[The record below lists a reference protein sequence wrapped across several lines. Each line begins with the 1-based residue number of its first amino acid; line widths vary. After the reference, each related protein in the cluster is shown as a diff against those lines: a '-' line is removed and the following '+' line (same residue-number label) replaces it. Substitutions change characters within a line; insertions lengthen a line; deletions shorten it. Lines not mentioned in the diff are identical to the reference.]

1 MYMKNQQTRTGIF
14 FALVMVLLFL
24 PAQAQQPFQLPT
36 LLYGT
41 DGLEPIIDEQTM
53 TIHHGRHHRGYVDNL
68 NAQVEFFPGLADMS
82 LVEIMENISDF
93 SRAVRN
99 NGGGHYNHD
108 LFWRIM
114 APEDRT
120 GEPSAELQKAIERDF
135 GSLEDMKIAFAQ
147 AAATRFGSGWAWLIV
162 TPEGRL
168 KVTTTPNQDNPHMDI
183 VAPDDRGEPILALD
197 VWEHAYYLSYQNR
210 RGDYLKYWWR
220 VVNWVEVSRRFEAA
234 WGE

>member
-1 MYMKNQQTRTGIF
+1 MQITMTRISSV
-14 FALVMVLLFL
+14 LVMVLLFL
-24 PAQAQQPFQLPT
+24 PAQAAAQSFQLPT

-41 DGLEPIIDEQTM
+41 DGLEPAIDELTM
-53 TIHHGRHHRGYVDNL
+53 TIHHGRHHQGYVDNL
-68 NAQVEFFPGLADMS
+68 NAQVEYFPGLADMS
-82 LVEIMENISDF
+82 LEEIMENISDF

-114 APEDRT
+114 APEGT
-120 GEPSAELQKAIERDF
+120 GGEPTPELQEAIERDF
-135 GSLEDMKIAFAQ
+135 GSLEDMKAAFSQ

-168 KVTTTPNQDNPHMDI
+168 KITSTPNQDNPRMDV
-183 VAPDDRGEPILALD
+183 VAQEDRGEPILALD

-210 RGDYLKYWWR
+210 RGDYLKHWWR
-220 VVNWVEVSRRFEAA
+220 VVDWNEVNRRFTAA
-234 WGE
+234 AGE